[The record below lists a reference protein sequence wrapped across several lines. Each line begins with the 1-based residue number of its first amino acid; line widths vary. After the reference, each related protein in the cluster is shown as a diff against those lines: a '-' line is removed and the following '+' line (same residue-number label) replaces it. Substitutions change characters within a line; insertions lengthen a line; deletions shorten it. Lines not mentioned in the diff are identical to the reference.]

1 MTCQS
6 QPRVLPIMIETN
18 GPLIFVLIE
27 RAQYRIG
34 SKINETHFE
43 SKLRLH

>member
-1 MTCQS
+1 MMT
-6 QPRVLPIMIETN
+6 ETN
-18 GPLIFVLIE
+18 GFLIFVLIE